1 MGKRKKQIQEARQI
15 TKSSTTQ
22 AKTKIKFISRF
33 GSPSQINK
41 QTLKGLHIKR
51 IHLEEVTVASNLKI
65 PYAPIDVLATL
76 DHIKYNAFKD
86 ILTNSILVHSI
97 AGFTRSS
104 MDTSD
109 GVCRTTLI

>member
-22 AKTKIKFISRF
+22 AKTEIKFISRF
-33 GSPSQINK
+33 GSPSQISK

-51 IHLEEVTVASNLKI
+51 IHLEGVTVASDLKI
-65 PYAPIDVLATL
+65 SCAPVGVLATL

-86 ILTNSILVHSI
+86 ILTIDS
-97 AGFTRSS
+97 RSFH
-104 MDTSD
+104 
-109 GVCRTTLI
+109 CRIYSLQHGYK